1 MATLRTLKRRIASV
15 DSVAHITRSMEML
28 SVVKIYHLRK
38 KVEESVPYVEKL
50 RELLVS
56 IASHTS
62 TDLTANPLFIARPIE
77 KVLII
82 PLTSDRGFCGAFNS
96 NVMSLTKR
104 YSEELGLKST
114 FATIGKKANAELT
127 KQGHEISF
135 QMPGI
140 LDKLSFTQA
149 QILSKKIKEMY
160 ISDEVQAVSFV
171 YMEFQS
177 VLRQESVV
185 REMLPLVPIMKG
197 HSIPLETFIFKPN
210 PTAILDTLMDNYVDL
225 FVYKVLLE
233 AGASEQAMRRMS
245 MHRATEN
252 ADDLGQK
259 LTIKYQ
265 RTRQA
270 AITKELT
277 EITSGAEAIKER
289 KSV

>member
-1 MATLRTLKRRIASV
+1 MAALRALKRRIHSV
-15 DSVAHITRSMEML
+15 KSVAHITRSMEML

-50 RELLVS
+50 RELLIS
-56 IASHTS
+56 IADHISADITTS
-62 TDLTANPLFIARPIE
+62 PLFLVKPVQ
-77 KVLII
+77 KTLIV

-96 NVMSLTKR
+96 NVESLTKR
-104 YSEELGLKST
+104 YVEQLEGEKV
-114 FATIGKKANAELT
+114 FGTIGKKMANNLER
-127 KQGHEISF
+127 QGNQVVIKK
-135 QMPGI
+135 PGL
-140 LDKLSFTQA
+140 LDHVTFAQA
-149 QILSKKIKEMY
+149 KSLSKEIKQMY
-160 ISDEVQAVSFV
+160 VANDFQAVTFV

-177 VLRQESVV
+177 VLRQETVV
-185 REMLPLVPIMKG
+185 RQLLPSS
-197 HSIPLETFIFKPN
+197 SIKAGEKKSLETFIFKPD
-210 PTAILDTLMDNYVDL
+210 PSQILDTLMDSYLDL

-252 ADDLGQK
+252 ADELAQK
-259 LTIKYQ
+259 LTVKYQ

-289 KSV
+289 

>member
-1 MATLRTLKRRIASV
+1 VATLRALKRRIASV

-62 TDLTANPLFIARPIE
+62 TDLTINPLFIARPIE

-104 YSEELGLKST
+104 YSEELGLKSI
-114 FATIGKKANAELT
+114 FATIGKKANAELI

-160 ISDEVQAVSFV
+160 ILDEVQAVSFV

-197 HSIPLETFIFKPN
+197 HSIPLETFIFKPS
-210 PTAILDTLMDNYVDL
+210 PAAILDTLMDNYVDL